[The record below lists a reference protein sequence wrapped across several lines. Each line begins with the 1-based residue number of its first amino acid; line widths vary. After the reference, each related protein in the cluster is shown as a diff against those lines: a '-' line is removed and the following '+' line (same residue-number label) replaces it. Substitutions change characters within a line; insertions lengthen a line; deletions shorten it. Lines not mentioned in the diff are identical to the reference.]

1 MEPIQWGNVF
11 VGVLWLIGGIIY
23 WRSRL
28 KLAAIAFWVV
38 SFVLL
43 SQLIAVAGLY
53 TLAWVFT

>member
-11 VGVLWLIGGIIY
+11 VGVLWLIGGFVY
-23 WRSRL
+23 WRSHL
-28 KLAAIAFWVV
+28 KLAAIAFWIV
-38 SFVLL
+38 SFALL